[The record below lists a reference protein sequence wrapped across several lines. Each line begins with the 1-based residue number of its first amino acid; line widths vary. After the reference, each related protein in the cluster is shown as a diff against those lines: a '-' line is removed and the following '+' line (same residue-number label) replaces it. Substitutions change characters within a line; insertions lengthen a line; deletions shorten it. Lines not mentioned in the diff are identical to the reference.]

1 MVGAAPKVI
10 TIVVLLLFSP
20 LSLVM
25 VPHLDVDSRSQ
36 GSSQGQGEAAA
47 ADILLVGNSYTQSNN
62 LVSLLSQVISANE
75 AANTSELSGGGMRFD
90 QHANRMNTTGDQ
102 WDTTLQNTDL
112 DWVMLQDQSQVPGFP
127 RTSQYWQ
134 DSLAGLDD
142 LTARVEQVGGESVL
156 FMTWGYREGDSSNT
170 WRYPDYKT
178 MQHHLRDG
186 YVDYR
191 DNTSNALRTVW
202 IAPVGLAYEHI
213 YDEIVSSGGNP
224 LTSSSLF
231 WNLYSGDGAHPSL
244 TGSYLTACVMY
255 ATIYGNNTAGNSD
268 GVSIDATTKLALQQA
283 ADATVFNETPG
294 ILSYPWMAAN
304 WSGPGDGASE
314 EGNSSGNETG
324 NTTTTSPYLSFGAN
338 PNSSFS
344 VEPGT
349 AFRLTVNLSNN
360 ASFDDNVSV
369 SLVGVDGWNYS
380 FNSPL
385 NFSVGKASLEWVDF
399 TIQVPE
405 VVNGSPLAGIHHHWS
420 LSAESLTTNHS
431 TWWNFSIEVKPR
443 HEIAIIASGEQLTL
457 APNSDGRIQITIKN
471 IGNTPTRA
479 AVTLQVLLN
488 GTADTN
494 YPPAERIE
502 AYGWTIAL
510 FNNYELDWVDVGEET
525 TFEVGLLSPSEV
537 AGDIAIEV
545 KVRNVW
551 GVERAKSTVI
561 SGEIEWLR
569 NGSISAGDFA
579 CYRTDPGE
587 SCIGE
592 IAVVNTGNYDDSFV
606 LELVTSPEWIPNA
619 IQSSEV
625 SVSLGGTSTATTYE
639 LEINSTAIAFSKGMV
654 VYQLR
659 LQDSQTIVD
668 TLSIDIEVAAVPDWE
683 IFEITQDA
691 QNGRLSVQ
699 YVISN
704 YGNGLDGITVVME
717 VSHSPEQGLI
727 PPEDAEYEGELIGLH
742 SFSQNNITIGER
754 YTFRAWT
761 DIPVG
766 EPENGT
772 IWLNMT
778 MRSTLE
784 PNIFLFHSAN
794 ATFIGLP
801 YQTHATDEGFTI
813 GWEEIRSSVVNIWN
827 SYAYT
832 LMAMIIAGISI
843 HLALKR
849 RLKLN
854 REERELEAKKVAN
867 RIQENPEDWLQRFED
882 GGEIPVVLPA
892 SPEVSKEAFVADFRN
907 IRGKPSPSSEPVE
920 KELFGAAATVL
931 DHHDGE
937 RMSGVLEDVS
947 ELIDEHVVT
956 PHPANRAL
964 SASEVGIGRTDR
976 KDPRGLVDKSENV
989 PLPGAESHT
998 VNDLDEE
1005 LDL

>member
-1 MVGAAPKVI
+1 
-10 TIVVLLLFSP
+10 
-20 LSLVM
+20 
-25 VPHLDVDSRSQ
+25 
-36 GSSQGQGEAAA
+36 
-47 ADILLVGNSYTQSNN
+47 
-62 LVSLLSQVISANE
+62 
-75 AANTSELSGGGMRFD
+75 
-90 QHANRMNTTGDQ
+90 
-102 WDTTLQNTDL
+102 
-112 DWVMLQDQSQVPGFP
+112 MLQDQSQVPGFP

-314 EGNSSGNETG
+314 EGNSSGNESGDSTDLE
-324 NTTTTSPYLSFGAN
+324 PYLSFGAN

-369 SLVGVDGWNYS
+369 ALVGADGWNYS

-399 TIQVPE
+399 TIQVPD

-420 LSAESLTTNHS
+420 LSADSLTSNHS

-488 GTADTN
+488 GTADLN
-494 YPPAERIE
+494 HPAAERIE

-510 FNNYELDWVDVGEET
+510 FNNYELDWVNVGEEV
-525 TFEVGLLSPSEV
+525 TFEIGLLSPPVVSGE
-537 AGDIAIEV
+537 ITIEV

-561 SGEIEWLR
+561 SGGIEWLR
-569 NGSISAGDFA
+569 NGSISAEDFS
-579 CYRTDPGE
+579 CVRIDPGK
-587 SCIGE
+587 SCSGV
-592 IAVVNTGNYDDSFV
+592 IAVVNTGNFDDSFV
-606 LELVTSPEWIPNA
+606 LELVGSPEWVPNP
-619 IQSSEV
+619 IQSSGV
-625 SVSLGGTSTATTYE
+625 SVPLGGTSIAITYE
-639 LEINSTAIAFSKGMV
+639 LAINSSTPAFSTGKV
-654 VYQLR
+654 IYQLR
-659 LQDSQTIVD
+659 LENSQTIVD
-668 TLSIDIEVAAVPDWE
+668 TLEIDIEVAPVVEWE
-683 IFEITQDA
+683 ILEITQDA

-704 YGNGLDGITVVME
+704 IGNGLDGITVVMV
-717 VSHSPEQGLI
+717 VSHGPEQGVI
-727 PPEDAEYEGELIGLH
+727 PPEEAEYDGELLGLH
-742 SFSQNNITIGER
+742 SFSQNNIAIGER

-761 DIPVG
+761 DIPDD

-778 MRSTLE
+778 MRSTLD
-784 PNIFLFHSAN
+784 PGISLSHSAN

-801 YQTHATDEGFTI
+801 YQPRATDEGFTI
-813 GWEEIRSSVVNIWN
+813 DWGELRSSVVNVWN

-832 LMAMIIAGISI
+832 LMAVTIAGISI

-849 RLKLN
+849 RLKMN
-854 REERELEAKKVAN
+854 QQQREEKEKYA
-867 RIQENPEDWLQRFED
+867 QSTTPEQPEEWLQRFED
-882 GGEIPVVLPA
+882 GGEVPVVIPQ
-892 SPEVSKEAFVADFRN
+892 SPEVSKEAFVAGFRN
-907 IRGKPSPSSEPVE
+907 TGGQPSPSSEPVE

-947 ELIDEHVVT
+947 ELIDERVVT
-956 PHPANRAL
+956 PHPANVELTAID
-964 SASEVGIGRTDR
+964 VGTGRTQR
-976 KDPRGLVDKSENV
+976 KDPRGLMAKSENI
-989 PLPGAESHT
+989 PLPSKEDRT
-998 VNDLDEE
+998 EKDLDGE

>member
-1 MVGAAPKVI
+1 MVDASPKVI
-10 TIVVLLLFSP
+10 SIVALLLFSP
-20 LSLVM
+20 LALTII
-25 VPHLDVDSRSQ
+25 PLADADSRSQ
-36 GSSQGQGEAAA
+36 GRSQGQGDVAA

-90 QHANRMNTTGDQ
+90 QHANRMNTIGDQ
-102 WDTTLQNTDL
+102 WDTTLDNNDL
-112 DWVMLQDQSQVPGFP
+112 DWVMFQDQSQVPGFP

-191 DNTSNALRTVW
+191 DNTSNVLRTVW

-213 YDEIVSSGGNP
+213 YDDIIASGENP
-224 LTSSSLF
+224 LASTSLF
-231 WNLYSGDGAHPSL
+231 WNLYSSDGAHPSL

-314 EGNSSGNETG
+314 EGNSSGNESGDSTDLE
-324 NTTTTSPYLSFGAN
+324 PYLSFGAN

-369 SLVGVDGWNYS
+369 ALVGADGWNYS

-399 TIQVPE
+399 TIQVPD

-420 LSAESLTTNHS
+420 LSAESFTSNHS
-431 TWWNFSIEVKPR
+431 TWWNFSIQVNQH
-443 HEIAIIASGEQLTL
+443 HEIMIIESGENLTL
-457 APNSDGRIQITIKN
+457 APNSDSRIQITIKN

-488 GTADTN
+488 GTADLN
-494 YPPAERIE
+494 HPAAERIE

-510 FNNYELDWVDVGEET
+510 FNNYELDWVNVGEEV
-525 TFEVGLLSPSEV
+525 TFEIGLLSPPVVSGE
-537 AGDIAIEV
+537 ITIEV

-561 SGEIEWLR
+561 SGGIEWLR
-569 NGSISAGDFA
+569 NGSISAEDFS
-579 CYRTDPGE
+579 CVRIDPGE
-587 SCIGE
+587 SCSGV
-592 IAVVNTGNYDDSFV
+592 IAVVNTGNFDDSFV
-606 LELVTSPEWIPNA
+606 LELVESPEWVPNP
-619 IQSSEV
+619 IQSSGV
-625 SVSLGGTSTATTYE
+625 SVPLGGTSIAITYE
-639 LEINSTAIAFSKGMV
+639 LAINSSTPAFSTGKV
-654 VYQLR
+654 IYQLR
-659 LQDSQTIVD
+659 LENSQTIVD
-668 TLSIDIEVAAVPDWE
+668 TLEIDIEVAPVVEWE
-683 IFEITQDA
+683 ILEITQDA

-704 YGNGLDGITVVME
+704 IGNGLDGITVVMV
-717 VSHSPEQGLI
+717 VSHGPEQGVI
-727 PPEDAEYEGELIGLH
+727 PPEEAEYDGELLGLH
-742 SFSQNNITIGER
+742 SFSQNNIAIGER

-761 DIPVG
+761 DIPDD

-778 MRSTLE
+778 MRSTLD
-784 PNIFLFHSAN
+784 PGISLSHSAN

-801 YQTHATDEGFTI
+801 YQPRATDEGFTI
-813 GWEEIRSSVVNIWN
+813 DWGELRSSVVNVWN

-832 LMAMIIAGISI
+832 LMAVTIAGISI

-849 RLKLN
+849 RLKMN
-854 REERELEAKKVAN
+854 QQQREEKEKYA
-867 RIQENPEDWLQRFED
+867 QSTTPEQPEEWLQRFED
-882 GGEIPVVLPA
+882 GGEVPVVIPQ
-892 SPEVSKEAFVADFRN
+892 SPEVSKEAFVAGFRN
-907 IRGKPSPSSEPVE
+907 TGGQPSPSSEPVE

-947 ELIDEHVVT
+947 ELIDERVVT
-956 PHPANRAL
+956 PHPANVELTAID
-964 SASEVGIGRTDR
+964 VGTGRTQR
-976 KDPRGLVDKSENV
+976 KDPRGLMAKSENI
-989 PLPGAESHT
+989 PLPSKEDRT
-998 VNDLDEE
+998 EKDLDGE